1 MYVAQIRGPF
11 STSTPSCG
19 KLSVQIFQASS
30 FVFFFFV
37 GMEQPRVLIL
47 GHSFIRRLR
56 DFIIRNSP
64 TYNLNLNIN
73 TPVTI
78 HWHGVGGRTIDKVRR
93 FDLTEVERFKPDVVI
108 LQIGTND
115 LTRRRSSP
123 ASVGSAIEDL
133 VCLLH
138 NEYGV
143 RLVCVGQTVKRHPVG
158 TFNANVQIL
167 AQYLQGVLEPLP
179 FAIYWTHRGFWRAS
193 RSYLSYDGVHLNTE
207 GQHKLYRSV
216 RGAVLHCLKRI
227 TT

>member
-1 MYVAQIRGPF
+1 MYLAQIRGPF
-11 STSTPSCG
+11 STYTPSCG
-19 KLSVQIFQASS
+19 KLSVQIFQKSS

-37 GMEQPRVLIL
+37 RMEQPRVLIL
-47 GHSFIRRLR
+47 GHSFIRRLW

-78 HWHGVGGRTIDKVRR
+78 HWQGVGGRTIDKVRR
-93 FDLTEVERFKPDVVI
+93 FDLTKVEHFKPDVVI

-143 RLVCVGQTVKRHPVG
+143 RLVCVGPVSY
-158 TFNANVQIL
+158 THL
-167 AQYLQGVLEPLP
+167 TLP
-179 FAIYWTHRGFWRAS
+179 TKTI
-193 RSYLSYDGVHLNTE
+193 V
-207 GQHKLYRSV
+207 
-216 RGAVLHCLKRI
+216 
-227 TT
+227 

>member
-1 MYVAQIRGPF
+1 MVPESSGP
-11 STSTPSCG
+11 
-19 KLSVQIFQASS
+19 LL
-30 FVFFFFV
+30 
-37 GMEQPRVLIL
+37 E
-47 GHSFIRRLR
+47 RL
-56 DFIIRNSP
+56 P
-64 TYNLNLNIN
+64 LN

-78 HWHGVGGRTIDKVRR
+78 HWHGVGGRTIDKVRQ
-93 FDLTEVERFKPDVVI
+93 FYLTEVERLKPDVVL

-123 ASVGSAIEDL
+123 ASVASAIEDL

-216 RGAVLHCLKRI
+216 RGQYCIV
-227 TT
+227 